1 MLPRLLCTALI
12 TLTLAAC
19 SGSKEPPAS
28 TPMPTVEAPVDL
40 ASLPAFTLGQCGA
53 PSAETAG
60 RSRCDP
66 VNLVFPQTGFAVV
79 TGALVTAGWS
89 LIGVGSPEY
98 VIEPATSELL
108 PASVQLFETQGQ
120 GAAAARFH
128 VRLWQLA
135 NGDTI
140 GAVHH
145 ESGGVEHQID
155 LDWEAAEDEII
166 RALCTAAAVCSD
178 GGVLA
183 EQERE
188 QGNSQR
194 WRGFRNDWRP
204 AVIRLT

>member
-1 MLPRLLCTALI
+1 
-12 TLTLAAC
+12 
-19 SGSKEPPAS
+19 
-28 TPMPTVEAPVDL
+28 APVDL
-40 ASLPAFTLGQCGA
+40 AAVPAFTLGQCGPTA
-53 PSAETAG
+53 ADTAG

-66 VNLVFPQTGFAVV
+66 VNLVFPGTTFAVV

-98 VIEPATSELL
+98 VLEPATSELL

-155 LDWEAAEDEII
+155 LDWEAAEDEVVGL
-166 RALCTAAAVCSD
+166 LCKAPAVCSG
-178 GGVLA
+178 GGVIA
-183 EQERE
+183 EQQRE

-194 WRGFRNDWRP
+194 WRGWRNDWRP